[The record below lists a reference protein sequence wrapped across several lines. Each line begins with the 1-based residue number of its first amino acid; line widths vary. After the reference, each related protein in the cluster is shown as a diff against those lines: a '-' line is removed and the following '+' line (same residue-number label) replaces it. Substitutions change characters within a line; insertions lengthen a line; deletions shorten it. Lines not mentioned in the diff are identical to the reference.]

1 MNCKNQLLTTTMN
14 DDNNPNIA
22 LSIWSRG
29 VRAGSLQTKIG
40 LRCSVTDNGCNCVKY
55 DSCAVTLTH
64 NVILLLYYVAG
75 QMSHYL
81 LSTLQLTTHRPC
93 GPGPCCPWSWCHT
106 SGTHHSCP
114 LPRTWKPDIANVDED
129 KYRYLLYATFD
140 WKWIRYVDL
149 CSTSSSPAAVQSPS
163 ALPPRASNPQPSP
176 SATSGN
182 AEFVAKN
189 VCNYSQDALPINCMP
204 TTTLL
209 ISATTDTWRLLEGIH
224 NHQSK
229 QNLIFHRQ

>member
-22 LSIWSRG
+22 FSIWSRG

-81 LSTLQLTTHRPC
+81 LY
-93 GPGPCCPWSWCHT
+93 
-106 SGTHHSCP
+106 
-114 LPRTWKPDIANVDED
+114 N
-129 KYRYLLYATFD
+129 
-140 WKWIRYVDL
+140 
-149 CSTSSSPAAVQSPS
+149 
-163 ALPPRASNPQPSP
+163 
-176 SATSGN
+176 
-182 AEFVAKN
+182 
-189 VCNYSQDALPINCMP
+189 
-204 TTTLL
+204 
-209 ISATTDTWRLLEGIH
+209 
-224 NHQSK
+224 
-229 QNLIFHRQ
+229 

>member
-1 MNCKNQLLTTTMN
+1 MN

-22 LSIWSRG
+22 FPIWTPR
-29 VRAGSLQTKIG
+29 VRTGSLPTKIG
-40 LRCSVTDNGCNCVKY
+40 LRCSVTDNGGNCVKY
-55 DSCAVTLTH
+55 DSCFVTLTH
-64 NVILLLYYVAG
+64 NVTLLLYYVAG

-81 LSTLQLTTHRPC
+81 PSHRPC
-93 GPGPCCPWSWCHT
+93 GPGPCCRWSWCRT
-106 SGTHHSCP
+106 SGTHHACP
-114 LPRTWKPDIANVDED
+114 PPRTWNSNIANVDED

-140 WKWIRYVDL
+140 WKIIRYVDL

-176 SATSGN
+176 STASRN

-189 VCNYSQDALPINCMP
+189 MCNYSQDALPINCTP

-209 ISATTDTWRLLEGIH
+209 ISATTDTWRLLERIF
-224 NHQSK
+224 NHQST